1 MSMKSDDKVLSA
13 RLNDESLLRLH
24 QLHTGVYARIANK
37 LNVDPSYV
45 SRVASGERQSDKVK
59 KALVAELDRIERVSR
74 RPARLE
80 N

>member
-1 MSMKSDDKVLSA
+1 MKNDDKVLAA

-24 QLHTGVYARIANK
+24 QLHAGVYARIAQE

-45 SRVASGERQSDKVK
+45 SRVANGERQSDKVK

-74 RPARLE
+74 RPARLA

>member
-1 MSMKSDDKVLSA
+1 MKSDDKVLSA